1 LLVHDFIIMRRS
13 HSTMTNH
20 FAKSF
25 VLVFLDWL
33 FAFMDRLG
41 FDFSFGLLFQFDSG
55 YPMSSRDISHHFGT
69 ITVFSHTEVG
79 RIICTFKSS
88 KVPTEQ
94 CQPDVVRRNA

>member
-1 LLVHDFIIMRRS
+1 
-13 HSTMTNH
+13 MTNH

-41 FDFSFGLLFQFDSG
+41 LDFSFGLLFQFDSG

-79 RIICTFKSS
+79 RIYMYFQIIKSTREQS
-88 KVPTEQ
+88 NVNPTLYGEMHSHVIY
-94 CQPDVVRRNA
+94 PRAE